1 MEKDEKERKKKL
13 SFPSVP
19 TQREIE
25 NSKKIAKKLKKVKKY
40 HYGFTSSQ
48 ESVGKGGERDKIK
61 VIITFRSH
69 PTRNLKFQKNCNKI
83 KKIKVYHYG
92 FVSKENWLEKAGKEK
107 K

>member
-1 MEKDEKERKKKL
+1 MEKAEKERKKKL

-40 HYGFTSSQ
+40 HYGFISSQ

-61 VIITFRSH
+61 IIVTLRFV
-69 PTRNLKFQKNCNKI
+69 PTRRI
-83 KKIKVYHYG
+83 I
-92 FVSKENWLEKAGKEK
+92 
-107 K
+107 